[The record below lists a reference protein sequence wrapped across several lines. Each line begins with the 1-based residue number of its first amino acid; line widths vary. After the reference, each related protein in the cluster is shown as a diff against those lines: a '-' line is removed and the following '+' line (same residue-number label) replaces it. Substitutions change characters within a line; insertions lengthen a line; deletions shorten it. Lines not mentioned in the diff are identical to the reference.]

1 MIPTP
6 HNVTTGWHSASQPAP
21 LVYSLSDGVEKH
33 TFALKTQQG
42 GKPGK
47 VYVKG
52 VGYRKIRK
60 YKNGKRYVLIG
71 GKKIKLEK

>member
-33 TFALKTQQG
+33 TFAIKTQQG
-42 GKPGK
+42 GKPNK
-47 VYVKG
+47 KPSNRIVAADLSIAVPS
-52 VGYRKIRK
+52 
-60 YKNGKRYVLIG
+60 KRFSYSWI
-71 GKKIKLEK
+71 